1 MRKAPHS
8 YKSSFSAKL
17 HASSKE
23 TAKLTTK
30 WYNLAIE
37 RDLVLNEADQ
47 HWNKSNEYEGQEH
60 RLSFKCKNN
69 VLASFSTSQKY

>member
-1 MRKAPHS
+1 LRKAPHS

-47 HWNKSNEYEGQEH
+47 H
-60 RLSFKCKNN
+60 
-69 VLASFSTSQKY
+69 